1 MGRDKEG
8 QENIACHCQKE
19 KLGTRLLRSSS
30 SFAVLLAWMVGL
42 SLAASENALVPFSR
56 LTSDD
61 RQALAEIVRTPT
73 LSREVRG
80 LKFWSRKEVYEY
92 LLNHPDFAAAVAR
105 AFGLS
110 EYQVVKD
117 AKVLRASGDSYWGT
131 DGTGATGHFR
141 VVYADEKKRVF
152 FLDGTLNKKWLPTIS
167 ARSVMVLIFE
177 HKASGEGS
185 YVENDL
191 YAYIKI
197 DNTFVAYLVKLL
209 RPIIGSMA
217 HEKIEH
223 ILSVGATVS
232 EMAYRD
238 PAGFLKKLEESPELP
253 RKEFDE
259 FRRTLYVNVQ

>member
-1 MGRDKEG
+1 MGREKEG
-8 QENIACHCQKE
+8 QENIARHCQKE

-30 SFAVLLAWMVGL
+30 SFAALLAWIAGL
-42 SLAASENALVPFSR
+42 SLAAAENGLVPFSR

-61 RQALAEIVRTPT
+61 RQALEEVVSGPT
-73 LSREVRG
+73 LSREVKEV
-80 LKFWSRKEVYEY
+80 KFRSRKEVYEY

-110 EYQVVKD
+110 EYQIVKD
-117 AKVLRASGDSYWGT
+117 AKVVRASGDSYWGT
-131 DGTGATGHFR
+131 DGRGATGHFR

-152 FLDGTLNKKWLPTIS
+152 FLDGTLNKNWLPTIF
-167 ARSVMVLIFE
+167 ARSVMVLIFD
-177 HKASGEGS
+177 HKADREGS

-191 YAYIKI
+191 YGYIKI
-197 DNTFVAYLVKLL
+197 DNTLVAYLAKLL

-217 HEKIEH
+217 HEKIKH

-232 EMAYRD
+232 EVAYRD

-253 RKEFDE
+253 RKECDE
-259 FRRTLYVNVQ
+259 FRQTLHVNVQ

>member
-1 MGRDKEG
+1 
-8 QENIACHCQKE
+8 
-19 KLGTRLLRSSS
+19 
-30 SFAVLLAWMVGL
+30 MVGL
-42 SLAASENALVPFSR
+42 SLAASDSGLVPFSR
-56 LTSDD
+56 LASDD
-61 RQALAEIVRTPT
+61 RQVLEEVVHGPT
-73 LSREVRG
+73 FSREVKG
-80 LKFWSRKEVYEY
+80 VKFWSRKKVYEY
-92 LLNHPDFAAAVAR
+92 LLDHPDFAAAVAR
-105 AFGLS
+105 AFNLS
-110 EYQVVKD
+110 DYQIAKD
-117 AKVLRASGDSYWGT
+117 RKFFGASDRSYWGT

-152 FLDGTLNKKWLPTIS
+152 FLDGTLNKKWLPTIF

-177 HKASGEGS
+177 HKADGEGS

-191 YAYIKI
+191 YGYIKI

-217 HEKIEH
+217 HEKIKH

-232 EMAYRD
+232 EVAYRD

-259 FRRTLYVNVQ
+259 FRRALR